1 MSSYHA
7 ENLPPRRRLARIAAS
22 PRDLRDLAMLSN
34 SSACKWIAGFFLIL
48 FLSGLAI
55 FWHQQTAPELGALPL
70 SERRTL
76 YLRTLD
82 TLRTSCAAA
91 SPASAPAAL
100 DDHCRHQ
107 ATFIVQFPE
116 CDARCQTLAEPF
128 LPKPA
133 R

>member
-7 ENLPPRRRLARIAAS
+7 ENLPPRRRLVRVATS
-22 PRDLRDLAMLSN
+22 PRDLAMLST
-34 SSACKWIAGFFLIL
+34 SSACKWIAGFFAIL

-55 FWHQQTAPELGALPL
+55 FWHQQTTPELRQLPL

-82 TLRTSCAAA
+82 TLRTSCA
-91 SPASAPAAL
+91 SGAPAAAVL

-107 ATFIVQFPE
+107 AAFISQFPE
-116 CDARCQTLAEPF
+116 CDAACQALAEPF
-128 LPKPA
+128 LPKPS

>member
-7 ENLPPRRRLARIAAS
+7 ENLPPRRRLVRVATA
-22 PRDLRDLAMLSN
+22 PRDLAMLST
-34 SSACKWIAGFFLIL
+34 SSACKWIAGFFVIL

-55 FWHQQTAPELGALPL
+55 FWHQQTSPELRQLPL

-82 TLRTSCAAA
+82 TLRTSCAVGSHSSSVLA
-91 SPASAPAAL
+91 
-100 DDHCRHQ
+100 DHCRHQ
-107 ATFIVQFPE
+107 ATFILQFPE
-116 CDARCQTLAEPF
+116 CDARCRTLADPF
-128 LPKPA
+128 LPKPS